1 MADFV
6 FTSPGVKFREKNLT
20 YVSKNVG
27 VTTLGLVGETLKGPA
42 FEPIF
47 IEDMG
52 KFRRRLGGLSYE
64 KYSNG
69 TLRYQL
75 PYVANSYLS
84 ESSQLWVTRVLGLS
98 GYDAGKAWA
107 ITLSTT
113 GSTQTFKENMVL
125 AVIRSKGRTD
135 YNVDAPKSTFFY
147 TNTIEITE
155 NNTTGSTGD
164 FFNTM
169 KITITPNDDP
179 NTDDKDESLNIKT
192 IEFSLNPTARNFL
205 PNVLS
210 NNSYVYIESIYPEL
224 LKAIDADDKGYS
236 VNSTLLDINSNEF
249 ADYNQQYQT
258 PKTPWVVSQ
267 LKGSELERL
276 FRFISISDGSSA
288 NKEIKISI
296 QNINPITN
304 EFDVIVRDFYDTDDN
319 VIVLESFSR
328 CTMRKELNN
337 YVASR
342 IGTIDGEYSLKSEY
356 IMLEMNEEAS
366 EDSFPC
372 GFEGYEFPDFHSDN
386 TNTTSG
392 IDGIT
397 PTLLYKQSYLE
408 TDNLNRTYLG
418 ISERAY
424 GTSSRKLDQNFFNY
438 FGVTVK
444 TKTKGFHLDSGV
456 SGNVYDELGEFENGV
471 AQLRTVSD
479 ITDENNP
486 YSNVRARKFT
496 FVPYGGF
503 DGWDIHSNERTH
515 GDNYRKGGVFDGVE
529 LGETPYND
537 FQAWEKA
544 IQTFANPEDVTINI
558 FATPGINWSDNNILV
573 KNTLNMIE
581 RERTDSLYIIDAPD
595 IDPNNFTIG
604 DNERLDTAISKEIV
618 NLLDVANIDSNYAA
632 TYYPYIQLRDND
644 NNVNIWLPPTGE
656 VVKSM
661 AYTDNTK
668 FPWFAP
674 AGLQRGVTSAIRTRF
689 KLSLDARDIL
699 YAGRINPLAEFA
711 NTGTAIFGQ
720 KTLQVA
726 ENALDRINVRRLL
739 LELKVLIS
747 NISTRLLFEQN
758 DDTTIDQFIDKTKPI
773 LQRVQRERGLYDFRI
788 VMDDSNN
795 TPESRDRNELYGEIY
810 IKPTASLE
818 FIGIGFTLTPS
829 GASFDEVMS

>member
-135 YNVDAPKSTFFY
+135 YNFDAPKSTFFY
-147 TNTIEITE
+147 TDTIEITE

-179 NTDDKDESLNIKT
+179 NTDDKNESLNSKT

-372 GFEGYEFPDFHSDN
+372 GFEGYEFPDFHSNN

-424 GTSSRKLDQNFFNY
+424 GTSSRKLDQNF
-438 FGVTVK
+438 
-444 TKTKGFHLDSGV
+444 L
-456 SGNVYDELGEFENGV
+456 
-471 AQLRTVSD
+471 
-479 ITDENNP
+479 I
-486 YSNVRARKFT
+486 
-496 FVPYGGF
+496 
-503 DGWDIHSNERTH
+503 
-515 GDNYRKGGVFDGVE
+515 
-529 LGETPYND
+529 
-537 FQAWEKA
+537 
-544 IQTFANPEDVTINI
+544 
-558 FATPGINWSDNNILV
+558 ILV
-573 KNTLNMIE
+573 
-581 RERTDSLYIIDAPD
+581 
-595 IDPNNFTIG
+595 
-604 DNERLDTAISKEIV
+604 
-618 NLLDVANIDSNYAA
+618 
-632 TYYPYIQLRDND
+632 
-644 NNVNIWLPPTGE
+644 
-656 VVKSM
+656 
-661 AYTDNTK
+661 
-668 FPWFAP
+668 
-674 AGLQRGVTSAIRTRF
+674 LQ
-689 KLSLDARDIL
+689 
-699 YAGRINPLAEFA
+699 
-711 NTGTAIFGQ
+711 
-720 KTLQVA
+720 
-726 ENALDRINVRRLL
+726 
-739 LELKVLIS
+739 
-747 NISTRLLFEQN
+747 
-758 DDTTIDQFIDKTKPI
+758 
-773 LQRVQRERGLYDFRI
+773 
-788 VMDDSNN
+788 
-795 TPESRDRNELYGEIY
+795 
-810 IKPTASLE
+810 
-818 FIGIGFTLTPS
+818 
-829 GASFDEVMS
+829 

>member
-147 TNTIEITE
+147 TDTIEITE

-179 NTDDKDESLNIKT
+179 NTDDKDESLNTKT

-456 SGNVYDELGEFENGV
+456 SGNIYDELGEFENGV
-471 AQLRTVSD
+471 AQLRTASD
-479 ITDENNP
+479 ITDESNP
-486 YSNVRARKFT
+486 YSNARARKFT

-503 DGWDIHSNERTH
+503 DGWDIHSTERTH
-515 GDNYRKGGVFDGVE
+515 GDLFRKGGIYAGD
-529 LGETPYND
+529 TPPMND

-558 FATPGINWSDNNILV
+558 FATPAINWSDNNILV

-581 RERTDSLYIIDAPD
+581 RERTDTLYIIDAPD
-595 IDPNNFTIG
+595 INPNNYPIG
-604 DNERLDTAISKEIV
+604 DNERLDTALSKEIV
-618 NLLDVANIDSNYAA
+618 DLLDRANIDSNYAA

-773 LQRVQRERGLYDFRI
+773 LQRIQRERGLYDFRI

-818 FIGIGFTLTPS
+818 FIGVGFTLTPS